1 MFENET
7 ETTPEITPEITDI
20 SEEKE
25 LSYDVEIVP
34 TPEVTPE
41 QGENELPE
49 DTEEATEGVA
59 DDVEISEP
67 VTISCSCDTD
77 FEIDYER
84 LETLVNE
91 SLAANRDMSIM
102 DKPLTDY
109 TVTEGLLV
117 LIFILELL
125 QIVWNYNRK
134 DI

>member
-1 MFENET
+1 MFENEI
-7 ETTPEITPEITDI
+7 ETMPEIMPEITDVP
-20 SEEKE
+20 EEKE
-25 LSYDVEIVP
+25 ILDETEIISA
-34 TPEVTPE
+34 PETIQE
-41 QGENELPE
+41 QDENELLE
-49 DTEEATEGVA
+49 DTEEATEDVA
-59 DDVEISEP
+59 EDVESSEP

-77 FEIDYER
+77 FEIDYGR

-91 SLAANRDMSIM
+91 SLAANRDKSIM